1 MADAFDLDHLDE
13 YAPFEVDRQAA
24 HLFKHPH
31 LGLPDVVDVWNSTP
45 LFYPA
50 KPPAH
55 WLMVAEVGGH
65 VLMVPLAPSRSGDPT
80 RCRPIGCY
88 EASPGLAARF
98 RKDRHEY

>member
-1 MADAFDLDHLDE
+1 MERFDPDLLDDDW
-13 YAPFEVDRQAA
+13 PFEIDHQVS

-31 LGLPDVVDVWNSTP
+31 LGVDDIRDMWASEP

-55 WLMVAEVGGH
+55 WLMVAEVGGQ
-65 VLMVPLAPSRSGDPT
+65 VLMVPLAPLTTGDLS

-88 EASPGLAARF
+88 LAADHLARRF
-98 RKDRHEY
+98 REDR

>member
-1 MADAFDLDHLDE
+1 VERFDPDLLDDDW
-13 YAPFEVDRQAA
+13 PFEIDRQVS

-31 LGLPDVVDVWNSTP
+31 LGVDDIRDMWASEP

-55 WLMVAEVGGH
+55 WLMVAEVGGQ
-65 VLMVPLAPSRSGDPT
+65 VLMVPLAPSTTADPS

-88 EASPGLAARF
+88 LAADHLARRF
-98 RKDRHEY
+98 REDR